1 MKKILVV
8 CTSGLG
14 TSLAMRLFIEKFA
27 RENNLNIW
35 VEHSDIGSASY
46 IKADL
51 IIGAKQ
57 VIDCLPE
64 QNQTETIALKDIVN
78 RHYISERLFNSNI
91 IQKWLNEKEGTQ

>member
-14 TSLAMRLFIEKFA
+14 TSLAIRLFIEKFA

-35 VEHSDIGSASY
+35 VEHADVGSANY
-46 IKADL
+46 LKADL

-57 VIDCLPE
+57 VIDCLPN
-64 QNQTETIALKDIVN
+64 QNEFETIGLEDIVN
-78 RHYISERLFNSNI
+78 RNYITKQLFNSPT
-91 IQKWLNEKEGTQ
+91 IQNWLREKEGIQ